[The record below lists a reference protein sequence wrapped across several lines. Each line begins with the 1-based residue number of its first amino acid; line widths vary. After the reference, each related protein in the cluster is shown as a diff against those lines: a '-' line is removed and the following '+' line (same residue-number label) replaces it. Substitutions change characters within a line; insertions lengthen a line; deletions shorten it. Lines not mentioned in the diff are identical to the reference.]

1 MLYADK
7 AALENRTKLRLLA
20 IRERELT
27 LYTQNCFTIGTV
39 SALMAGLAY
48 SSLLYT
54 KMDYFQDATA
64 FVQAMY
70 VMGNVISMY
79 LALRA
84 MTGTTMIAMFGPG
97 KVRIACDGPA
107 PCPSP
112 LRAPEPRFTQKRRAG
127 RRCAAPTVR
136 CTRRWTPCLRSLRR
150 PAPPSIAFQSLAKA
164 WPYSS
169 PLPHPHHSPLTTH
182 HSPLITHHSPL
193 TTQSSILPPPSP
205 PPGGHLLP
213 RLPLLFRLLPPRL
226 RMERNKGRQHRTL
239 RAVALRNGDLHRVLH
254 GSSHQRGGDHIPPL
268 QHPSRLRGL
277 LQQEGGCGW
286 RQWCPRPCRL
296 CPGRG
301 PGRGPGDRPARRH
314 VDTRRRAPSSCAG
327 GRASS
332 SEQGRKARGESRRY
346 PCAHG
351 GPRPRAA
358 ARHRREACR
367 AAAARGGGARAGRRA
382 QGCRQGGG
390 PNKAEGWQMVHTP
403 QR

>member
-112 LRAPEPRFTQKRRAG
+112 RSRAL
-127 RRCAAPTVR
+127 
-136 CTRRWTPCLRSLRR
+136 LRSGAPAGAARPRR
-150 PAPPSIAFQSLAKA
+150 F
-164 WPYSS
+164 
-169 PLPHPHHSPLTTH
+169 
-182 HSPLITHHSPL
+182 
-193 TTQSSILPPPSP
+193 
-205 PPGGHLLP
+205 
-213 RLPLLFRLLPPRL
+213 
-226 RMERNKGRQHRTL
+226 
-239 RAVALRNGDLHRVLH
+239 D
-254 GSSHQRGGDHIPPL
+254 
-268 QHPSRLRGL
+268 
-277 LQQEGGCGW
+277 
-286 RQWCPRPCRL
+286 
-296 CPGRG
+296 
-301 PGRGPGDRPARRH
+301 AR
-314 VDTRRRAPSSCAG
+314 DG
-327 GRASS
+327 GRHA
-332 SEQGRKARGESRRY
+332 
-346 PCAHG
+346 
-351 GPRPRAA
+351 
-358 ARHRREACR
+358 
-367 AAAARGGGARAGRRA
+367 
-382 QGCRQGGG
+382 
-390 PNKAEGWQMVHTP
+390 
-403 QR
+403 